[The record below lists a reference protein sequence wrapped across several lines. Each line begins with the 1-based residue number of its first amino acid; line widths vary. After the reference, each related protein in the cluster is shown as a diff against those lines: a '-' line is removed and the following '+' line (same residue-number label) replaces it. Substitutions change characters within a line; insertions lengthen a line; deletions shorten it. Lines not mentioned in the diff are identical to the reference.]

1 MSKARDLLNKLGGS
15 GSLFPKPAENSP
27 LNLAPQSPDHG
38 HASGR
43 PPTNDPKLKNK
54 PTKSGLGSAPTSVRP
69 KV

>member
-15 GSLFPKPAENSP
+15 GSLFPKPTGSTP
-27 LNLAPQSPDHG
+27 LNLTPQAPDHG
-38 HASGR
+38 HASGK
-43 PPTNDPKLKNK
+43 PPVNDTKLKNK